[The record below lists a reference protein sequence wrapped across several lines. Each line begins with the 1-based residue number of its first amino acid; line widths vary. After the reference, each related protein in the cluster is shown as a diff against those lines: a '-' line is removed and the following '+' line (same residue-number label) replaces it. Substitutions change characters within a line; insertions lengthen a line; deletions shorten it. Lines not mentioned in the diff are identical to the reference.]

1 LQLAA
6 LNKALTRESLGLSP
20 FNGKDQNQNPIV
32 KLESP
37 GAGRGYR
44 PNKKDAENPHL
55 NEHMDWFEVK
65 FDKKDNTRPF
75 TAFPA
80 EKK

>member
-1 LQLAA
+1 MQLNA
-6 LNKALTRESLGLSP
+6 LNKALTRKSLGLDP
-20 FNGKDQNQNPIV
+20 FNGQDHNRNPTL
-32 KLESP
+32 KLELP

-44 PNKKDAENPHL
+44 PNNRNPENPHL
-55 NEHMDWFEVK
+55 NENMNWFEIK
-65 FDKKDNTRPF
+65 FDKNNISRPF